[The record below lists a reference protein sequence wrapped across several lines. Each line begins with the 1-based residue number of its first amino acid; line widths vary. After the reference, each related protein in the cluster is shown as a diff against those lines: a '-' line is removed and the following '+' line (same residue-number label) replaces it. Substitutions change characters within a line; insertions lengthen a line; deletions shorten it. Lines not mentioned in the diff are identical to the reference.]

1 MCDERRRSSMTDWSL
16 RDTVGIVIVLGVAF
30 SVATSLDGLAS
41 ALVAAVGAVIALLWI
56 ANFVL
61 RGYTDA
67 LDSATDGR

>member
-1 MCDERRRSSMTDWSL
+1 MTDWSL

-30 SVATSLDGLAS
+30 SAATSLDGLAS

>member
-1 MCDERRRSSMTDWSL
+1 MYDERRRSSMTDWSL

-30 SVATSLDGLAS
+30 SAATSLDGLAS

-67 LDSATDGR
+67 LGSATDGR